1 MNQQVLNLNLN
12 NKVEF
17 HDMEKLSFYNEIKKK
32 VDDFIL
38 QDSHC
43 VIFKGDEL
51 INSYVFQ
58 GFYHLLHNKFKTIY
72 LSLADS
78 ESDLLNDLQRFDY
91 IFVDAFN
98 KCFQNKSSELNLFN
112 LYNSTKLNGIKLV
125 LNEASSI
132 SKKALLPDLQSRI
145 NSNLEIIVPK
155 LTDEDKKNIIRIE
168 LRKRGLKIN
177 KNCLDFIM
185 NHSSRN
191 HETLQNLINKL
202 DLLTME
208 RKKNITIPLIKEL
221 I

>member
-32 VDDFIL
+32 IDDFIL

-51 INSYVFQ
+51 INTYVFQ
-58 GFYHLLHNKFKTIY
+58 GFYHLLNNKFKTIY
-72 LSLADS
+72 LSLTDS

-98 KCFQNKSSELNLFN
+98 QCFKNKSSELNLFN

-132 SKKALLPDLQSRI
+132 SNKALLPDLQSRI
-145 NSNLEIIVPK
+145 NSNLEIIIPK
-155 LTDEDKKNIIRIE
+155 LTDEDKKNIISIE

-191 HETLQNLINKL
+191 HETLQNLVNKL

>member
-32 VDDFIL
+32 IDDFIL

-43 VIFKGDEL
+43 IILKGDEL

-72 LSLADS
+72 LSLIDS
-78 ESDLLNDLQRFDY
+78 ESELLKDLQRFDY

-98 KCFQNKSSELNLFN
+98 QCFQNKSSELNLFN

-132 SKKALLPDLQSRI
+132 SNKALLPDLQSRI
-145 NSNLEIIVPK
+145 NSNLEIIIPK
-155 LTDEDKKNIIRIE
+155 LTDEDKK
-168 LRKRGLKIN
+168 KHY
-177 KNCLDFIM
+177 KN
-185 NHSSRN
+185 
-191 HETLQNLINKL
+191 
-202 DLLTME
+202 
-208 RKKNITIPLIKEL
+208 
-221 I
+221 

>member
-32 VDDFIL
+32 IDDFIL

-51 INSYVFQ
+51 INTYVFQ
-58 GFYHLLHNKFKTIY
+58 GFYHLLNNKFKTIY
-72 LSLADS
+72 LSLTDS

-98 KCFQNKSSELNLFN
+98 QCFKNKSSELNLFN

-132 SKKALLPDLQSRI
+132 SNKALLPDLQSRI
-145 NSNLEIIVPK
+145 NSNLEIIIPK
-155 LTDEDKKNIIRIE
+155 LTDEDKKNIISIE

-191 HETLQNLINKL
+191 HETLRNLVNKL

>member
-72 LSLADS
+72 LSLADG

-191 HETLQNLINKL
+191 HETLQNLVNKL

>member
-1 MNQQVLNLNLN
+1 MNQTVLSFNLN

-17 HDMEKLSFYNEIKKK
+17 HDMEKLSFHDEIKKK

-38 QDSHC
+38 HDNHC
-43 VIFKGDEL
+43 ILLKGEDL
-51 INSYVFQ
+51 INSYIFQ
-58 GFYHLLHNKFKTIY
+58 AFYHLVQKKFKTIY
-72 LSLADS
+72 ISIIDG
-78 ESDLLNDLQRFDY
+78 ESDLLDGLQAFDF

-98 KCFQNKSSELNLFN
+98 KCFEDKFLELNLFN

-125 LNEASSI
+125 LNESSSI
-132 SKKALLPDLQSRI
+132 NKKILLPDLKSRI
-145 NSNLEIIVPK
+145 NSNFEIVIPR
-155 LTDEDKKNIIRIE
+155 LTDNDKKNIIEIE
-168 LRKRGLKIN
+168 LGKRGIN
-177 KNCLDFIM
+177 INNKCLNFIM

-191 HETLQNLINKL
+191 HESLQNLVNKL